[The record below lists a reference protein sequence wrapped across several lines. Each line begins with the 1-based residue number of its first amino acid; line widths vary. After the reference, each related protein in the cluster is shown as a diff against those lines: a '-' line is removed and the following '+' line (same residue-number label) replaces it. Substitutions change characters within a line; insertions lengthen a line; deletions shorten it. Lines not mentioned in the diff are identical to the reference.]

1 MTKDNSYCYT
11 LDELKERWTV
21 SKFCKSCAN
30 IAMAAQDI
38 ELPEGYE
45 YDRRRD
51 MIVKTKPKNDR
62 LERQKKAHIRAYQ
75 KLLTR

>member
-1 MTKDNSYCYT
+1 MTKDSRYCYT
-11 LDELKERWTV
+11 PDEFKEHWTV
-21 SKFCKSCAN
+21 RKFCESCAN
-30 IAMAAQDI
+30 IAIAAQDI

-51 MIVKTKPKNDR
+51 MIVKTEPKNDR
-62 LERQKKAHIRAYQ
+62 RERQKKAHIRAYQ